1 MLSID
6 DFLPSEERCAK
17 VLKELRWGDGVECVY
32 CGSRNVV
39 KNGGYMRFYQKYMC
53 RGCGRSFN
61 DKTGTV
67 FEYSKIRV
75 GEWLYIARE
84 LQKNKSINRISKE
97 LGRRYKHVM
106 RIAHI
111 VMERVKTRRFLERL
125 SGVVEMDEMY
135 IPAGQ
140 KGTRCVSRWPR
151 KRGLKLRGRGTWEKD
166 KPPILGLVERG
177 GRAIVTVARNVAR
190 KAVDGLMDLVGAG
203 SVVNTDD
210 FPAYT
215 HLGGDGW
222 DHRVVSHGVGEYA
235 RGDDH
240 VNTVEGLFQDLRHWL
255 DTFKGVCKRNLQL
268 FVSMFQF
275 NYNLRYL
282 SPMDRFTELLRT
294 MLYAPSVT

>member
-6 DFLPSEERCAK
+6 DFLPSEERCAE
-17 VLKELRWGDGVECVY
+17 VLRELRWADGVECVY
-32 CGSRNVV
+32 CGSRDVV
-39 KNGGYMRFYQKYMC
+39 KNGGYMQFYQKYMC
-53 RGCGRSFN
+53 RDCGRSFN

-67 FEYSKIRV
+67 FEYSKMRV

-140 KGTRCVSRWPR
+140 TGTRCLSRWPR
-151 KRGLKLRGRGTWEKD
+151 RRGLKLRGRGTWEKD
-166 KPPILGLVERG
+166 KPPIMGLLERG
-177 GRAIVTVARNVAR
+177 GSAILTVAKNVTK
-190 KAVDGLMDLVGAG
+190 KAVDELMELVAAG
-203 SVVNTDD
+203 SVIITDD
-210 FPAYT
+210 FRSYM
-215 HLGGDGW
+215 HLGREGW
-222 DHRVVSHGVGEYA
+222 DHRIVNHSLGEYT

-240 VNTVEGLFQDLRHWL
+240 TNTVEGLFQDLRHWL

-275 NYNLRYL
+275 NYNHRTLN
-282 SPMDRFTELLRT
+282 PMDVFTELLRT
-294 MLYAPSVT
+294 ILYTPSVT